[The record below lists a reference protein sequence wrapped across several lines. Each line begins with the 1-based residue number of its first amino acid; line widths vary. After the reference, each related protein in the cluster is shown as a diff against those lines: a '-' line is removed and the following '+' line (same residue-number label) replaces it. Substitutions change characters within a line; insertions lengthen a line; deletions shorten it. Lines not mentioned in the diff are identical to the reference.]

1 MLPLEIKY
9 LQNAQYEPTHA
20 AMLARVLSRIEQ
32 KKSASSEQAQ
42 LSADELWIVDH
53 DNVFTLGQAGK
64 PEHILHRDNT
74 PIIHTDRGG
83 QVTWH
88 GHGQLVV
95 YFLFD
100 LNALGWG
107 VRDLVSKAENII
119 IDVITPYLPPD
130 FYAKARADAPG
141 VYVYNQDDL
150 EMVKLPHWDLR

>member
-64 PEHILHRDNT
+64 PEHILQRDNT
-74 PIIHTDRGG
+74 PPLSTPI
-83 QVTWH
+83 
-88 GHGQLVV
+88 VV
-95 YFLFD
+95 VKS
-100 LNALGWG
+100 LGTAMGSWWC
-107 VRDLVSKAENII
+107 IF
-119 IDVITPYLPPD
+119 YLI
-130 FYAKARADAPG
+130 
-141 VYVYNQDDL
+141 
-150 EMVKLPHWDLR
+150 